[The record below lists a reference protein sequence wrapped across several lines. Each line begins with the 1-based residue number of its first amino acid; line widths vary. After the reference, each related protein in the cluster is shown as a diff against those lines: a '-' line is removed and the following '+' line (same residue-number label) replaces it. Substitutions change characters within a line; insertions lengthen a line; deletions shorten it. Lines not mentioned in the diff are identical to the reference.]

1 MIYDIAVGAFIALVL
16 FDLVGYLAKEITYRI
31 QLKRRAEQLREFIE
45 SMDEQEFQFSSAKP
59 RKKAVAK
66 KKTAT
71 KRK

>member
-31 QLKRRAEQLREFIE
+31 QVKRRTEQLREFME
-45 SMDEQEFQFSSAKP
+45 SLDDQEYAFAPAKP

>member
-31 QLKRRAEQLREFIE
+31 QLRRRAEQLREFME
-45 SMDEQEFQFSSAKP
+45 SVDEQNFQFRSVKP
-59 RKKAVAK
+59 RKKATAK
-66 KKTAT
+66 KKTAA

>member
-16 FDLVGYLAKEITYRI
+16 FDLVGFLAKEITYKI
-31 QLKRRAEQLREFIE
+31 QAKRRAEQLREFIE
-45 SMDEQEFQFSSAKP
+45 SLDEQEFAFSPAKP

>member
-31 QLKRRAEQLREFIE
+31 QIKRRAEQLREFME
-45 SMDEQEFQFSSAKP
+45 SLDDQEYAFTPAKP

>member
-31 QLKRRAEQLREFIE
+31 QVKRRTEQLREFME
-45 SMDEQEFQFSSAKP
+45 SLDDQEYAFTPAKP
-59 RKKAVAK
+59 RKKTVAK

>member
-31 QLKRRAEQLREFIE
+31 QSKRRAEQLREFIE
-45 SMDEQEFQFSSAKP
+45 SLDEQEFAFSPAKP

>member
-31 QLKRRAEQLREFIE
+31 QIKRRAEQLREFME
-45 SMDEQEFQFSSAKP
+45 SVDEQNFQFRSAKP
-59 RKKAVAK
+59 RKKAVTK
-66 KKTAT
+66 KKTAA

>member
-31 QLKRRAEQLREFIE
+31 QLRRRAEQLREFME
-45 SMDEQEFQFSSAKP
+45 SVDEQNFQFRSTKP
-59 RKKAVAK
+59 RKKAITK

>member
-31 QLKRRAEQLREFIE
+31 QVRRRAEQLREFIE
-45 SMDEQEFQFSSAKP
+45 SMDDQEFAFRPAKA
-59 RKKAVAK
+59 RKKTVAK
-66 KKTAT
+66 KKTAA

>member
-31 QLKRRAEQLREFIE
+31 QSKRRAEQLREFIE
-45 SMDEQEFQFSSAKP
+45 SMDEQEFQFSSTKP
-59 RKKAVAK
+59 LKKAVTK
-66 KKTAT
+66 KKTAA

>member
-16 FDLVGYLAKEITYRI
+16 FDLVGYLAKEITYKI
-31 QLKRRAEQLREFIE
+31 QSKRRAEQLREFIE
-45 SMDEQEFQFSSAKP
+45 SLDEQEFAFSPAKP
-59 RKKAVAK
+59 CKKAVAK